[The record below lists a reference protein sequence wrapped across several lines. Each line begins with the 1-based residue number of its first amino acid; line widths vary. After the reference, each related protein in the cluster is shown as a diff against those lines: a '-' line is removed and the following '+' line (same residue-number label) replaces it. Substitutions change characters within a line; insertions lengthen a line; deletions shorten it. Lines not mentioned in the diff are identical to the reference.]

1 LRENYNG
8 GVAAI
13 TLAIIWA
20 AKTPVETITKKER
33 VSAETI
39 AELIMDEVTMTMHA
53 AAWLPA
59 TTSHSGRAYAH
70 HCNSN

>member
-1 LRENYNG
+1 MTGRRVNRTSDVCRLGGCLRENYNG

-39 AELIMDEVTMTMHA
+39 AKLIMDEVTMTMHA
-53 AAWLPA
+53 AA
-59 TTSHSGRAYAH
+59 
-70 HCNSN
+70 